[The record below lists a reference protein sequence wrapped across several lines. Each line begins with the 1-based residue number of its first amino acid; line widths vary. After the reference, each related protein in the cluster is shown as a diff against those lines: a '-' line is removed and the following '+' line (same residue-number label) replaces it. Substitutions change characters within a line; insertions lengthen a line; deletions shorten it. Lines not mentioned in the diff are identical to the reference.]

1 MDLECVITQNLE
13 DSMKL
18 RCDIGMNQTRLH
30 TLFSVASIRWVM
42 EFKVHSIKMYE
53 LKGEPCNPYLNAK

>member
-1 MDLECVITQNLE
+1 
-13 DSMKL
+13 MKL